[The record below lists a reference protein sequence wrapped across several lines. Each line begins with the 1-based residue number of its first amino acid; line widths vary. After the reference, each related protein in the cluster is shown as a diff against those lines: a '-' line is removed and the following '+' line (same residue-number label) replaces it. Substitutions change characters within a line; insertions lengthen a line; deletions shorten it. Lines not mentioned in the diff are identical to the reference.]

1 MTFTSSAEDVFYLSY
16 DKDMM
21 KSSIPSYDRIAK
33 QWKDIRDRASI
44 NQCIVD
50 IFPLFPKH
58 PTVLDVGCGT
68 GYPIASWLSKKGCK
82 VTGIDGSKEMI
93 KYAKDLRLNGAE
105 FNLVDIVTYKPTQT
119 YDVIIAFDSL
129 FHLNL
134 DQQKPVLTTLLSAL
148 KFGGIFLMTH
158 GKKHGEIKGE
168 MFGEPF
174 FYSSL
179 AKEDFVRH
187 LESMGMRPL
196 IVKEDY
202 QEITTG
208 SRDLLIV
215 AQRVTK

>member
-16 DKDMM
+16 DKDIM

-33 QWKDIRDRASI
+33 KWKDIRDRASI

-50 IFPLFPKH
+50 IFPLFPKDA
-58 PTVLDVGCGT
+58 TVLDVGCGT

-105 FNLVDIVTYKPTQT
+105 FNLVDIVTYKPTQM

-134 DQQKPVLTTLLSAL
+134 DQQKPVLTKLLSAL
-148 KFGGIFLMTH
+148 NSGGIFLMTH

-187 LESMGMRPL
+187 LESMGMCLL